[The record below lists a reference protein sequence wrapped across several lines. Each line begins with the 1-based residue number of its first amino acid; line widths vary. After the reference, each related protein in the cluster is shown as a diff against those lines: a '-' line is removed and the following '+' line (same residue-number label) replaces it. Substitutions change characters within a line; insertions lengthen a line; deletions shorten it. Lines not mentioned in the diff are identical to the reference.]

1 MKQASALPLSR
12 QQQQEEPPCRGRAG
26 LFALVKY
33 QTGFYRAAFERPNWL
48 SGCRRR
54 RRLLCDSSG
63 AVTEQRSYPPLPTV
77 RNNQA
82 AQNPKIQEAV
92 KALVSLNTDSSIR
105 QTHSLSCL
113 TNDAHKAFLSH
124 SPPSCTAL
132 LCLLHPYFCKQT
144 RPRFCTL
151 HRKKKSIAVEQKPM
165 GSARNMLLAPSASC
179 YYGNNEGFL

>member
-1 MKQASALPLSR
+1 MAKW
-12 QQQQEEPPCRGRAG
+12 PPPQVAVRFQRSSHG
-26 LFALVKY
+26 
-33 QTGFYRAAFERPNWL
+33 AAFL
-48 SGCRRR
+48 S
-54 RRLLCDSSG
+54 SSADG
-63 AVTEQRSYPPLPTV
+63 SEQSVSTK
-77 RNNQA
+77 
-82 AQNPKIQEAV
+82 PKDPGSREAV
-92 KALVSLNTDSSIR
+92 VSLNTDSSIR

-124 SPPSCTAL
+124 SLPSCPAL

-151 HRKKKSIAVEQKPM
+151 DRKKKSIAVEQKPM

>member
-1 MKQASALPLSR
+1 MKQASALPLSP
-12 QQQQEEPPCRGRAG
+12 QQQQQRGEPPCRGRAG

-33 QTGFYRAAFERPNWL
+33 QTAFYRAAFERPNWL
-48 SGCRRR
+48 SGRRRRR

-63 AVTEQRSYPPLPTV
+63 AVTEQRSYPPLPTA
-77 RNNQA
+77 RNNQSA
-82 AQNPKIQEAV
+82 RNPKIQEAV
-92 KALVSLNTDSSIR
+92 KALVSLKTDSSIR

-124 SPPSCTAL
+124 SPPSCPAL

-151 HRKKKSIAVEQKPM
+151 DRKKKNQLRLS
-165 GSARNMLLAPSASC
+165 RNRWVPRGIC
-179 YYGNNEGFL
+179 C